1 MSLRIGQGWD
11 LHRLVPGRELW
22 LGGLSIPSGL
32 GEDGH
37 SDGDVLLHAITDALL
52 GAAAL
57 GDIGGHFPPSDPSWK
72 GASSKIFVQRALA
85 LLGEAGYRIANL
97 DATIVL
103 EKPKLAQH
111 IGAMRVSVAHILGL
125 SLSQVS
131 IKAKTSEGQ
140 NAVGRGEAIEAM
152 AVVLVE
158 G

>member
-22 LGGLSIPSGL
+22 LGGICIPSAL

-37 SDGDVLLHAITDALL
+37 SDGDVLLHAITDAIL

-72 GASSKIFVQRALA
+72 GAPSRLFVQRALG
-85 LLGEAGYRIANL
+85 LLGGEGYRIANL

-103 EKPKLAQH
+103 EEPKLAPH
-111 IGAMRVSVAHILGL
+111 IGAMRASVAHMLGL
-125 SLSQVS
+125 SLAQVS

-140 NAVGRGEAIEAM
+140 NAAGRGEAIEAM
-152 AVVLVE
+152 AIVLVE

>member
-11 LHRLVPGRELW
+11 LHRLAPGRELW
-22 LGGLSIPSGL
+22 LGGLAIPSDL

-57 GDIGGHFPPSDPSWK
+57 GDIGGHFPPSDPAWK
-72 GASSKIFVQRALA
+72 GASSRIFVQRALA

-103 EKPKLAQH
+103 ERPRLAQH
-111 IGAMRVSVAHILGL
+111 IGAMRASVAHMLGV
-125 SLSQVS
+125 SLAQVS

-140 NAVGRGEAIEAM
+140 NAAGRGEAIEAM